1 MVKLD
6 IFPASA
12 LQVKDEEK
20 AKEAEGAVES
30 VLTFEMKVA
39 ADLVMTA
46 DSRTVADVLRGV
58 IADTAGTDTATGTGR
73 IGMETVTAG
82 TETVTVATV
91 TRAGEARV
99 AEVAEVAN
107 AMTSVTGEIADLVM
121 SADLLTR

>member
-1 MVKLD
+1 VEIASTVVKLD

-39 ADLVMTA
+39 ADLVTTA

-58 IADTAGTDTATGTGR
+58 IVDTAGTDTATGTGR
-73 IGMETVTAG
+73 IGM
-82 TETVTVATV
+82 ETVTVATV

-107 AMTSVTGEIADLVM
+107 ATTSVTGEIADLVM